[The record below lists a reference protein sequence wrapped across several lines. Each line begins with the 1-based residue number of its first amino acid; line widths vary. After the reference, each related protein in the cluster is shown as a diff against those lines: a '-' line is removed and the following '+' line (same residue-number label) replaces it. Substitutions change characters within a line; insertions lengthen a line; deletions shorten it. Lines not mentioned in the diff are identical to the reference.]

1 MRRYKRFMAAAVLLS
16 ISAGLFARG
25 ALAAQGEI
33 KVVASFYPMYI
44 MARNVTKD
52 VPGVSLENLTP
63 PFTGCLHDY
72 TLTTA
77 DMKKLA
83 GARALI
89 VNGAGM
95 ESFIEETAAGH
106 PGLRIIGVSNGIALI
121 KSGGED
127 NPHIWVGI
135 SGAIRQVKNLGAAM
149 QSLDPAHK
157 ELYAAN
163 TAGYVSKL
171 ESLRARMHTELAAYK
186 GRKIITFHEAFP
198 YFAEEFGLEI
208 AAVVEREPGSEPSA
222 KELAE
227 TVDLIRNSGRDGC
240 VLFSEPQ
247 YPSSAAEVIAAET
260 GLKVHVLDPAVSGP
274 EEDDAYLK
282 IMEKNLEVLKEAFR
296 K

>member
-1 MRRYKRFMAAAVLLS
+1 MRRYKRFMMGAVLLS
-16 ISAGLFARG
+16 VFTGLFARN
-25 ALAAQGEI
+25 AVAAPEEI

-44 MARNVTKD
+44 MARNVMKD

-83 GARALI
+83 GAKALI

-95 ESFIEETAAGH
+95 ESFLDGVAAGH
-106 PGLRIIGVSNGIALI
+106 PGLRIIGVSEGIPLI
-121 KSGGED
+121 KSGDEE
-127 NPHIWVGI
+127 NSHVWVGI
-135 SGAIRQVKNLGAAM
+135 SGAIRQVKNLGEAM
-149 QSLDPAHK
+149 QAFDPGHK

-163 TAGYVSKL
+163 TAAYAAKL
-171 ESLRARMHTELAAYK
+171 EVLRGEMHAELAKYK

-222 KELAE
+222 RELAE
-227 TVDLIRNSGRDGC
+227 TVDLIKNSGENGC

-260 GLKVHVLDPAVSGP
+260 GLKVYVLDPAVSGP
-274 EEDDAYLK
+274 DEDDAYIK
-282 IMEKNLEVLKEAFR
+282 IMEKNLEVLKEAFNG
-296 K
+296 

>member
-1 MRRYKRFMAAAVLLS
+1 MRGYKRFMTGVVLLS
-16 ISAGLFARG
+16 VFSGLFARG
-25 ALAAQGEI
+25 AFAAQEEI
-33 KVVASFYPMYI
+33 KVAASFYPMYI
-44 MARNVTKD
+44 MARNVMKD

-83 GARALI
+83 GAKALI

-95 ESFIEETAAGH
+95 ESFLDGVAAGH
-106 PGLRIIGVSNGIALI
+106 PGLRIIGVSEGIPLI
-121 KSGGED
+121 KSGDEE
-127 NPHIWVGI
+127 NSHVWVGI
-135 SGAIRQVKNLGAAM
+135 SGAIRQVKNLGKAM
-149 QSLDPAHK
+149 QAFDPGHK

-163 TAGYVSKL
+163 AAAYTAEL
-171 ESLRARMHTELAAYK
+171 EALRGKMHAELAKYR

-198 YFAEEFGLEI
+198 YFAEEFGLKI

-222 KELAE
+222 RELAE
-227 TVDLIRNSGRDGC
+227 TVDLIKNSGENGC

-274 EEDDAYLK
+274 DEDDAYIK
-282 IMEKNLEVLKEAFR
+282 IMEKNLEVLKEAF
-296 K
+296 KD